1 MMLSFNNYILGET
14 EELLLCTDP
23 EEHQAILHS
32 LIRQTTRQ
40 LDILTYDFDPSFYD
54 NEESFEL
61 FEELALNGGRHLKI
75 RILIQEP
82 QQVALRGH
90 RLLKLGRRLSSV
102 FSMRRPAETHR
113 TFPETFLIADINGFW
128 HRPYRDSFKAFSNF
142 YDGINTRELHKT
154 FEMLWNESE
163 DDPYLRTF
171 VL

>member
-1 MMLSFNNYILGET
+1 MPSFENYILGET

-23 EEHQAILHS
+23 EEHQAILQS
-32 LIRQTTRQ
+32 LVRQTTHY
-40 LDILTYDFDPSFYD
+40 LDILTYDFDPTLYD
-54 NEESFEL
+54 NEESFEV
-61 FEELALNGGRHLKI
+61 FEELALIGGRHIQI

-90 RLLKLGRRLSSV
+90 RLLKLGRRLPSV
-102 FSMRRPAETHR
+102 FSMRRPSETQR
-113 TFPETFLIADINGFW
+113 TFSETFLIADRNGFW
-128 HRPYRDSFKAFSNF
+128 HRPYQDSFKAFSNF
-142 YDGINTRELHKT
+142 HDGINARELHKT

>member
-1 MMLSFNNYILGET
+1 MSNFEQYVLGET

-23 EEHQAILHS
+23 DEHRAILQS

-40 LDILTYDFDPSFYD
+40 LDILTHDFDPAFYN
-54 NEESFEL
+54 NEQTL
-61 FEELALNGGRHLKI
+61 AIFEELALIGGRHLQI
-75 RILIQEP
+75 RLLIQEP

-90 RLLKLGRRLSSV
+90 CILTLGRRLSSV
-102 FSMRRPAETHR
+102 FVMRRPAETHR

-142 YDGINTRELHKT
+142 HDGVSARELRKT

-163 DDPYLRTF
+163 DDPYLRM
-171 VL
+171 LHL

>member
-1 MMLSFNNYILGET
+1 MMPFFENYLLGET

-23 EEHQAILHS
+23 EEHQAILQS
-32 LIRQTTRQ
+32 LVRQTTRY
-40 LDILTYDFDPSFYD
+40 LDILTYDFDPTFYD
-54 NEESFEL
+54 NEEIFEI
-61 FEELALNGGRHLKI
+61 FEELALMGGRHVQI

-90 RLLKLGRRLSSV
+90 RLLKLGRRLPSV

-113 TFPETFLIADINGFW
+113 TFPETFLIADRNGFW
-128 HRPYRDSFKAFSNF
+128 HRPYQDSFKAFNNF
-142 YDGINTRELHKT
+142 HDGINARELHKI